1 MAPNKLLILNSIWS
15 LFVFVLKEIVQKYIN
30 LAYLN
35 SGYTTKRLI
44 FAQVT
49 KAYKPKKQQVNDGN
63 LSLIM

>member
-15 LFVFVLKEIVQKYIN
+15 LFVLKEIVQQYIN

-49 KAYKPKKQQVNDGN
+49 KAYKPKKQQVIDGN
-63 LSLIM
+63 LSLI